1 MDALIINARIITPY
15 RILPPCWTLRVTDG
29 KISALTDLPMDP
41 QDFAGQVI
49 DAQGCYLAPGFI
61 DMHTHGA
68 GGHDFMDGSLD
79 AVLAACR
86 THLHHGTTSIV
97 PTTLSSTWDDLVS
110 NLELIDQA
118 SSIHDHMPNILGTHL
133 MSFI

>member
-49 DAQGCYLAPGFI
+49 DAQGFYLAPGFI

-68 GGHDFMDGSLD
+68 GGHDFMDGSPGCSAGSLPH
-79 AVLAACR
+79 ASAPR
-86 THLHHGTTSIV
+86 HHVHRAHHALQHMGRPGIQSGT
-97 PTTLSSTWDDLVS
+97 D
-110 NLELIDQA
+110 
-118 SSIHDHMPNILGTHL
+118 
-133 MSFI
+133 